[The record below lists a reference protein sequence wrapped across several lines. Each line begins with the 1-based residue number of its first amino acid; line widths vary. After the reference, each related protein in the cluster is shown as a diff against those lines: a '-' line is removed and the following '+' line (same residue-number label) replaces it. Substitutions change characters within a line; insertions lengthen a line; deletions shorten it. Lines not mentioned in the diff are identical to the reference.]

1 MIYTIRFAKVA
12 LTDIQE
18 LKRSEPQAYKKLF
31 KLLEELMEH
40 PYSGTGKPERL
51 KHYSEPTWSRRI
63 TQKHRLIY
71 QINEGTITIL
81 VLSAYGHYKD
91 K

>member
-63 TQKHRLIY
+63 TQ
-71 QINEGTITIL
+71 NTG
-81 VLSAYGHYKD
+81 
-91 K
+91 